1 MAYLREKVY
10 QSLKMKISDNPNQQT
25 VSRSFMQQNKNINI
39 DIGLAIR
46 QKMSEHGTTIAWL
59 ARQVNC
65 SRSNLHRQLH
75 HEHIHPEL
83 LLRIS
88 ITMKTDF
95 FVQYSQHVRQTVGN
109 K

>member
-1 MAYLREKVY
+1 
-10 QSLKMKISDNPNQQT
+10 
-25 VSRSFMQQNKNINI
+25 MQQDPNIHI
-39 DIGLAIR
+39 DIGNAIR
-46 QKMSEHGTTIAWL
+46 QKMSEQGTTIAWL

-65 SRSNLHRQLH
+65 SRSNLQRQLH

-95 FVQYSQHVRQTVGN
+95 FVYYSQRVRQTVGN
-109 K
+109 